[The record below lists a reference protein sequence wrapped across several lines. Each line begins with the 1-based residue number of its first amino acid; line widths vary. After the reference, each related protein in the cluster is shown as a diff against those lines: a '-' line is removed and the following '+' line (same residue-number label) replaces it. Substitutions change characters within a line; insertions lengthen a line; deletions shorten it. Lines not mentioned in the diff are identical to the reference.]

1 MILSKEDQEKIAAAI
16 RAAETRTE
24 GEIVCVLARS
34 SADYGLY
41 AVAWAALIALATPW
55 ILVFETAWSVQRILL
70 IQAVSFLVFY
80 LLLSIPRVL
89 LCLIPRSIQ
98 RTYAHRNA
106 MQQFTVRGLARK
118 ANRAGVLIFVSLDE
132 HYARIIADQGIA
144 DKVDQTVWRGAVK
157 TLTAHMKRG
166 EVAEGFL
173 EALDQ
178 CTQILAQHFPPGTTK
193 ANDLPDR
200 IYLI

>member
-1 MILSKEDQEKIAAAI
+1 MILSQEDQEKIAGAI

-41 AVAWAALIALATPW
+41 SVAWSALVALALPW
-55 ILVFETAWSVQRILL
+55 LLVFGTAWSVQRILL
-70 IQAVSFLVFY
+70 MQVVTFFVLY
-80 LLLSIPRVL
+80 LLLSWPRVIRR
-89 LCLIPRSIQ
+89 LIPRSIM
-98 RTYAHRNA
+98 RTYAYRNA
-106 MQQFTVRGLARK
+106 MQQFTIRGLARK

-132 HYARIIADQGIA
+132 HYVRIIADQGIA
-144 DKVDQTVWRGAVK
+144 DKVDQAVWRKAVK

-166 EVAEGFL
+166 EITEGFL
-173 EALDQ
+173 DALDE
-178 CTQILAQHFPPGTTK
+178 CTRILSEHFPPSTTK